1 MTPPS
6 NLPAVRGCAS
16 ARCYLRPEV
25 RSPEVYDEGR
35 GELVVVLDCSE
46 LDRSTRFLTE
56 DLGYLWSR
64 VGGETYRSLTPAVGA
79 GVELLLQRV
88 LDVKASKNRLYL
100 DLRTRDLASEMARVS
115 ALGGVVLTSEP
126 LVEADWRWHVL
137 ADPDG
142 NELCVLRSPE
152 DYWNTTE

>member
-1 MTPPS
+1 
-6 NLPAVRGCAS
+6 
-16 ARCYLRPEV
+16 
-25 RSPEVYDEGR
+25 
-35 GELVVVLDCSE
+35 
-46 LDRSTRFLTE
+46 LTE
-56 DLGYLWSR
+56 VLGYVWSR

>member
-1 MTPPS
+1 M
-6 NLPAVRGCAS
+6 
-16 ARCYLRPEV
+16 
-25 RSPEVYDEGR
+25 YDERR

-88 LDVKASKNRLYL
+88 LDIKASKNRLHL

-126 LVEADWRWHVL
+126 LVEAGWRWQVL

-142 NELCVLRSPE
+142 NELCVLRLPE